1 MDGQGYFR
9 RTSRLLLKVVTLS
22 ILQPLETFFFNAKGT
37 YPYGYELW
45 KSDGTEAGTVM
56 VKEIE
61 PGYNQYNGGARYLTA
76 AGDTLYFTADD
87 GIHGLELWKSDGTE
101 AGTVM
106 VKDLWPGNDSSGSPN
121 DGFKEILQLM
131 MTAIGDIV
139 YFSGN
144 DGVNGYGLYKSDG
157 TANGTNSSPVRCIR
171 CLIW

>member
-1 MDGQGYFR
+1 
-9 RTSRLLLKVVTLS
+9 
-22 ILQPLETFFFNAKGT
+22 
-37 YPYGYELW
+37 
-45 KSDGTEAGTVM
+45 M

-121 DGFKEILQLM
+121 RRIQMAVEDDRHWRHRLFLR
-131 MTAIGDIV
+131 
-139 YFSGN
+139 N

-157 TANGTNSSPVRCIR
+157 TANGTEFISSPFTTHPSPTM
-171 CLIW
+171 